1 MTITNNA
8 LITIDGLEVYQ
19 SDIDVIADDYINS
32 LPDPSMIYK
41 APCFK
46 GLLLNIYN
54 LRLKDIIQTDKH
66 NRQSNNNNYS
76 LLDDVFNNIYI
87 PLVYRYCMIPTIQ
100 EFCVFVGIDNA
111 NLTDVKNGFYRSN
124 NSKANPENT
133 QTVKKWFSVCESALV
148 SNTAQSNSIGSIFLL
163 KSNYQYRD
171 NVQQIEIVN
180 GSGTQATPEQIA
192 EKYADIAKPRLID
205 AETS

>member
-1 MTITNNA
+1 MA
-8 LITIDGLEVYQ
+8 LINIDGLEIYQ
-19 SDIDVIADDYINS
+19 NDIDVIVSEYLES
-32 LPDPSMIYK
+32 LPDESMIYK
-41 APCFK
+41 APVFK

-54 LRLKDIIQTDKH
+54 LKLRDVIQTDKL
-66 NRQSNNNNYS
+66 NRHSNNNNYK

-87 PLVYRYCMIPTIQ
+87 PLAYRYCMIPTIQ

-124 NSKANPENT
+124 GSKANPENT

-180 GSGTQATPEQIA
+180 GSATQATPEQIA

-205 AETS
+205 AESD